1 MQHIVIQEYGKALG
15 VTSERLIIK
24 EGNFPVK
31 EVPLRKISTLSIQ
44 KQGISISSNLLS
56 ACARYGIKV
65 FIGNRAQELCCLQG
79 NAQHA
84 VVQNRMH
91 QFQFLADDEQRY
103 RISRAFIYGKIRNQ
117 RTTILY
123 FHKQKCSAEKKL
135 AAVQLA
141 DTLDLLSK
149 QVRDQPY
156 TVNWNAILM
165 GIEGRAAAS
174 YWQMLSKHAWL
185 GEQFLG
191 RIGRGAKDPANQALN
206 YGYGILASVIWN
218 ALTNAGLEVYLGAL
232 HAIRPGKPALV
243 LDVMEEYRAWVVDR
257 AVIKLRSE
265 LKGDEL
271 KPKTRKKL
279 TADILTTLAKPMPY
293 HGKKIR
299 LESIMQRQCYRLCG
313 LFADEQKYRPLLFR
327 W

>member
-1 MQHIVIQEYGKALG
+1 MQHIVVQEYGKSLG
-15 VTSERLIIK
+15 ITSERLVIK
-24 EGNFPVK
+24 EGNFPTK
-31 EVPLRKISTLSIQ
+31 EIPLRKISTISIQ
-44 KQGISISSNLLS
+44 KGGVSVSSNLLS

-84 VVQNRMH
+84 VVQNRMN
-91 QFQFLADDEQRY
+91 QFQFLSSDEQRY
-103 RISRAFIYGKIRNQ
+103 RVARAFIYGKIRNQ

-123 FHKQKCSAEKKL
+123 FHKQKCSAEKKQSAAKL
-135 AAVQLA
+135 AEV
-141 DTLDLLSK
+141 LDDLSK

-156 TVNWNAILM
+156 TENWNARLM

-174 YWQMLSKHAWL
+174 YWQALSEHQWL
-185 GEQFLG
+185 GEKFEG
-191 RIGRGAKDPANQALN
+191 RTGRGAQDPANQALN
-206 YGYGILASVIWN
+206 YGYGILSSVIWN

-257 AVIKLRSE
+257 AVIKLRSQ
-265 LKGDEL
+265 LNGDEL

-279 TADILTTLAKPMPY
+279 TSEILSTLAKPISY
-293 HGKKIR
+293 KGRKVR
-299 LESIMQRQCYRLCG
+299 LESVIQRQCYRLCG
-313 LFADEQKYRPLLFR
+313 LFADDQKYRPLLFR